1 MNEVIL
7 AVDGGATK
15 TAVTV
20 RKRDGTI
27 LFEGQGEGSNY
38 QTTGADRVKEV
49 LLDLLTGVKEVLP
62 VIHVDIAVFALAGI
76 DSERDESIVRGI
88 VEEVCRLS
96 GLQAGKLIVEN
107 DAQATLLGV
116 TGFKPGALL
125 ISGTGSIAF
134 AHDGKGN
141 IFRSGGW
148 GHRAGDEGSGYWMG
162 REVLRAI
169 FRMED
174 GRGPITSLKEEVLK
188 ELDLKS
194 VEDLAGWLYKP
205 NHSVDQVAKLSRV
218 LWRCVQTGD
227 RVADGILVEA
237 SKELALLVKSVLQK
251 AQLGNM
257 ACSVYLNGG
266 AVVHAARLVGEIE
279 DRVKI
284 EFPLCQ
290 LIVSTTPPIEYI
302 VERGWADEDSGK
314 TSFR

>member
-49 LLDLLTGVKEVLP
+49 LLDLLIGVKEVLP
-62 VIHVDIAVFALAGI
+62 VIQVDIAVFALAGI

-162 REVLRAI
+162 REAMRAV

-174 GRGPITSLKEEVLK
+174 GRGPLTSLYVDVLEELS
-188 ELDLKS
+188 LTTID
-194 VEDLAGWLYKP
+194 DLAGWLYRP
-205 NHSVDQVAKLSRV
+205 DYSV
-218 LWRCVQTGD
+218 D
-227 RVADGILVEA
+227 RVARLSVIVDRCARQGDCVAVRILEEA
-237 SKELALLVKSVLQK
+237 ATELALLVASILRRSRMEDGECV
-251 AQLGNM
+251 
-257 ACSVYLNGG
+257 VYLNGG
-266 AVVHAARLVGEIE
+266 AVIHSERLRNGLEKRVG
-279 DRVKI
+279 K
-284 EFPLCQ
+284 EFPRCR
-290 LIVSTTPPIEYI
+290 IIHSIEPPIENI
-302 VERGWADEDSGK
+302 VKRGWGLKSND
-314 TSFR
+314 